1 MTTMVIPVQAP
12 AKSGT
17 QAALNALP
25 PLKIA
30 VHIDT
35 EVLNPKV
42 ARRKANVWLMLY
54 VGHLLRADNPELL
67 WENGELRWRYDI
79 LLTQPS
85 YGVVGK
91 VATLCVHAI
100 TGEVMADASVRHEW
114 NRIVKKLLQEKGL
127 PVLVDDDYADEE
139 DEAVVIHAPE
149 ITHR

>member
-12 AKSGT
+12 AKAVT
-17 QAALNALP
+17 HTALNALP

-35 EVLNPKV
+35 EVLNPEV
-42 ARRKANVWLMLY
+42 ARRKANVWLLLY

-67 WENGELRWRYDI
+67 WEKGELRWRYDL

-91 VATLCVHAI
+91 VANLCVHAI
-100 TGEVMADASVRHEW
+100 TGEVMADASIRREW
-114 NRIVKKLLQEKGL
+114 NSIARKLLQEKGL
-127 PVLVDDDYADEE
+127 PVLSDDDYADAE